1 MRSPSLT
8 IQEKHLFCASRA
20 LSLWSQIRLC
30 LIVFL
35 LTFVGCA
42 APQPVLYPN
51 DHLKRVGESQA
62 ERDIAE
68 CRALAERYTSS
79 HTVERIAGHTAIGAA
94 TGAATGAVGGAVSGG
109 SAGTG
114 AAVGGATGA
123 TYGFL
128 RGLFSSTKPSPTYR
142 NFVNR
147 CLKERGYEPIG
158 WE

>member
-1 MRSPSLT
+1 MTSQSLIIHEKGPSPLPMT
-8 IQEKHLFCASRA
+8 ILP
-20 LSLWSQIRLC
+20 LSLLYIMA
-30 LIVFL
+30 VL

-42 APQPVLYPN
+42 GSQPVLYPN
-51 DHLKRVGESQA
+51 DHLKQVGESQA
-62 ERDIAE
+62 KRDIAE
-68 CRALAERYTSS
+68 CRALAEQHVSS
-79 HTVERIAGHTAIGAA
+79 HATEKIVGRTAIGAV

-128 RGLFSSTKPSPTYR
+128 RGLFSSTKPSRTYR